1 MVSAKNKSLKANQ
14 LIKLI
19 IGYVEARNEG
29 SKMKGLPDIYL
40 KTKSIQ
46 ELTYVKFTANL
57 RCL

>member
-1 MVSAKNKSLKANQ
+1 MVRAKNKSLKARQ
-14 LIKLI
+14 LINLL

-46 ELTYVKFTANL
+46 ELTCVKFTENP
-57 RCL
+57 